1 MKATR
6 GTKLVWLKIAALTG
20 GLFGLMTIRE
30 GGAVLFGDDAA
41 RAAAGNFVPFVLW
54 FNFLAGFAYV
64 TAGIGL
70 WIRRAGAVYLACG
83 ITLATLIVFAGFGW
97 YVLTGG
103 AYETRTVVA
112 MTLRSAIWLAITAT
126 AWLTLK
132 ASNRPITGDGSV
144 T

>member
-6 GTKLVWLKIAALTG
+6 RTGLVWLRVAALAG
-20 GLFGLMTIRE
+20 GLFGLMTIRQ

-70 WIRRAGAVYLACG
+70 WIRRIGAVYLAFG
-83 ITLATLIVFAGFGW
+83 ISLATLIVFAGFGW
-97 YVLTGG
+97 YALTGG
-103 AYETRTVVA
+103 AYETRTVAA
-112 MTLRSAIWLAITAT
+112 MTLRSTVWLVIA
-126 AWLTLK
+126 LTGWRIL
-132 ASNRPITGDGSV
+132 RPSSSSDDRARAG
-144 T
+144 